1 MKWNR
6 NPPASLDVRLRR
18 LLWSML
24 LLVCAA
30 IVGTLAVLLIHNYQY
45 ARVSA
50 NIVRASQFNQ
60 NFREDVDLKMYYYVT
75 GSNYGQALPL
85 QEVKEA
91 RELAQKLLADT
102 RDGDSRKAIE
112 SAINLCE
119 TLSDRIVDISET
131 SGYDARMEQ
140 LESNVYILT
149 ELVQQY
155 FYEYLYHEAGY
166 LDSLQAT
173 LTMRL
178 WAELG
183 GVVAAAAV
191 LLAVMARQ
199 ARKLSHSITQPIY
212 ALCDRAEAIGRGD
225 LTVHEPVQAEDDT
238 LQTLGD
244 SIEQMAA
251 HLGEQ
256 MELIRQEQD
265 KLRTMELA
273 LLQSQINPHF
283 LYNTLD
289 TIIWLVETGKNDQAV
304 EMVTSLS
311 NFFRSSLSKGRDI
324 ITLREEEVHVRSYL
338 EIQQVRY
345 KDILQYDIQVQPELH
360 DCVIPKLTLQPLV
373 ENALYHGIKLTR
385 RQGIITVDAR
395 REDDFVCICVKDN
408 GAGMPPERLR
418 QLQDSLDSEEEQI
431 GFGVRTV
438 YRRLKLLFGDA
449 CRMTID
455 SAPDQGTTITL
466 RFPMQKEAATV

>member
-6 NPPASLDVRLRR
+6 KPPESLDVRLRW

-91 RELAQKLLADT
+91 RVLAQELLADT

-155 FYEYLYHEAGY
+155 FSDHGH
-166 LDSLQAT
+166 QF
-173 LTMRL
+173 
-178 WAELG
+178 
-183 GVVAAAAV
+183 
-191 LLAVMARQ
+191 MAQ
-199 ARKLSHSITQPIY
+199 SSGKVNAK
-212 ALCDRAEAIGRGD
+212 RAISTRC
-225 LTVHEPVQAEDDT
+225 
-238 LQTLGD
+238 
-244 SIEQMAA
+244 
-251 HLGEQ
+251 
-256 MELIRQEQD
+256 
-265 KLRTMELA
+265 RT
-273 LLQSQINPHF
+273 
-283 LYNTLD
+283 
-289 TIIWLVETGKNDQAV
+289 
-304 EMVTSLS
+304 
-311 NFFRSSLSKGRDI
+311 R
-324 ITLREEEVHVRSYL
+324 
-338 EIQQVRY
+338 
-345 KDILQYDIQVQPELH
+345 
-360 DCVIPKLTLQPLV
+360 
-373 ENALYHGIKLTR
+373 
-385 RQGIITVDAR
+385 
-395 REDDFVCICVKDN
+395 
-408 GAGMPPERLR
+408 
-418 QLQDSLDSEEEQI
+418 
-431 GFGVRTV
+431 
-438 YRRLKLLFGDA
+438 
-449 CRMTID
+449 
-455 SAPDQGTTITL
+455 
-466 RFPMQKEAATV
+466 

>member
-6 NPPASLDVRLRR
+6 KPPESLDVRLRW

-91 RELAQKLLADT
+91 RVLAQELLADT

-166 LDSLQAT
+166 LDSLQDT

-183 GVVAAAAV
+183 GVVVAAAA

-199 ARKLSHSITQPIY
+199 ARKLSRSITQPIY
-212 ALCDRAEAIGRGD
+212 ALCDRAEAIGHGD
-225 LTVHEPVQAEDDT
+225 LTVHEPVQAEDNT
-238 LQTLGD
+238 LQTLSD

-345 KDILQYDIQVQPELH
+345 QDILRYEITVPEDLYEYK
-360 DCVIPKLTLQPLV
+360 IPKITIQPLV
-373 ENALYHGIKLTR
+373 ENALYHGIKNKR
-385 RQGIITVDAR
+385 GQGMITITGKSK
-395 REDDFVCICVKDN
+395 ENGFVLYVRDN
-408 GAGMPPERLR
+408 GIGMTQERLNEVR
-418 QLQDSLDSEEEQI
+418 AGIQKLSYTGKEIYGLYNVNERIRLNFGETYGISIESTYGEGTCVSISL
-431 GFGVRTV
+431 
-438 YRRLKLLFGDA
+438 
-449 CRMTID
+449 
-455 SAPDQGTTITL
+455 PDQW
-466 RFPMQKEAATV
+466 K

>member
-6 NPPASLDVRLRR
+6 KPPESLDVRLRW

-91 RELAQKLLADT
+91 RVLAQELLADT

-166 LDSLQAT
+166 LDSLQDT

-183 GVVAAAAV
+183 GVVVAAAA
-191 LLAVMARQ
+191 L
-199 ARKLSHSITQPIY
+199 
-212 ALCDRAEAIGRGD
+212 
-225 LTVHEPVQAEDDT
+225 
-238 LQTLGD
+238 
-244 SIEQMAA
+244 
-251 HLGEQ
+251 
-256 MELIRQEQD
+256 
-265 KLRTMELA
+265 LA
-273 LLQSQINPHF
+273 LLGLIPNCSVSVVITESYLAGVLGLGGLF
-283 LYNTLD
+283 AGL
-289 TIIWLVETGKNDQAV
+289 
-304 EMVTSLS
+304 LS
-311 NFFRSSLSKGRDI
+311 NAGIGLLVLFRTNKNPKENLVIVATLYILSALAGI
-324 ITLREEEVHVRSYL
+324 AVTL
-338 EIQQVRY
+338 
-345 KDILQYDIQVQPELH
+345 
-360 DCVIPKLTLQPLV
+360 
-373 ENALYHGIKLTR
+373 
-385 RQGIITVDAR
+385 
-395 REDDFVCICVKDN
+395 
-408 GAGMPPERLR
+408 
-418 QLQDSLDSEEEQI
+418 I
-431 GFGVRTV
+431 GG
-438 YRRLKLLFGDA
+438 LF
-449 CRMTID
+449 
-455 SAPDQGTTITL
+455 
-466 RFPMQKEAATV
+466 